1 MDLNEISA
9 FINIVQAGGLSRA
22 AEHTGLPKSTLSRK
36 LQQLEERLGV
46 TLLQR
51 TTRKITL
58 TPAGQEYY
66 QTCSRIL
73 TELSEA
79 EKTVLSEQKSPQGIL
94 RFTAPAEAGW
104 TLLAPIIREFK
115 EKYPDIALDMDF
127 TDRTVDMVGEGFD
140 VALRAGL
147 QKDSSLKVKKI
158 KPHRFVLVASS
169 LYLKKQG
176 RPKTAKDLLEHN
188 LIGFSPGRE
197 PIVWKLSTP
206 NGKIEIPVE
215 ACVRSNSL
223 ACAQRLAQEH
233 MGIALVPRF
242 LCMETLVAG
251 GLEIVLPDCY
261 LERSEFGLVYP
272 AGRFLPPKT
281 RVFVDFFAEKLKSIT
296 W

>member
-9 FINIVQAGGLSRA
+9 FINIVQSGGLSRA

-73 TELSEA
+73 KELSEA
-79 EKTVLSEQKSPQGIL
+79 EKTVLHEQKSPQGTL

-104 TLLAPIIREFK
+104 TLLAPIIREFS
-115 EKYPDIALDMDF
+115 ETYPDIALDMEF

-158 KPHRFVLVASS
+158 RPHRFVLVASTQ
-169 LYLKKQG
+169 YLKKNG
-176 RPKTAKDLLEHN
+176 RPKSAKDLANHK

-197 PIVWKLSTP
+197 AIVWKLSTP
-206 NGKIEIPVE
+206 NGKVEVPVPE
-215 ACVRSNSL
+215 CLRSNSL

-233 MGIALVPRF
+233 MGVALVPRF
-242 LCMETLVAG
+242 LCMETLMAG
-251 GLEIVLPDCY
+251 GLEVVLPDCY
-261 LERSEFGLVYP
+261 VERSEFGLVYP
-272 AGRFLPPKT
+272 AQRFLPPKT
-281 RVFVDFFAEKLKSIT
+281 RVFVDFFAEKLRKMD